1 MSRKVVSSGIPS
13 FDKIVEG
20 GFNEG
25 DVILVAGQPG
35 AGKSTLGVQFLYN
48 GAVKYNQNGVYA
60 TFVES
65 GSKLKRDMLRFDW
78 DLAKLED
85 EKKVSVLDMV
95 QTVSERGVY
104 LNLDVMM
111 TAVKELGAKR
121 LVIDSLSA
129 LTTYIHTKSEA
140 RSFISVINKFLEN
153 SKCTTL
159 FIQEVPWGQKEI
171 GMGFEEFMADG
182 LVVLESSLE
191 KYKVRRRLYIPKMRG
206 VNHALDCYDFYIGPD
221 GINVSPIPSH

>member
-1 MSRKVVSSGIPS
+1 MSRKAVSSGIPS
-13 FDKIVEG
+13 FDKIIDG

-65 GSKLKRDMLRFDW
+65 ASKLKRDMLRFDW

-111 TAVKELGAKR
+111 TAVKESSAKR

-159 FIQEVPWGQKEI
+159 FILEVPWGQKEI

-182 LVVLESSLE
+182 LVVLESNVENS
-191 KYKVRRRLYIPKMRG
+191 KVRRRLYVPKMRG
-206 VNHALDCYDFYIGPD
+206 VNHALDCYDFYIGRD
-221 GINVSPIPSH
+221 GISVSPIPSH